1 MKSIRHPATLL
12 CFWDYDTQWGA
23 DRSRSGGGAKDWGRQ
38 EFDHTERLLETHAE
52 YGVRACFAVV
62 GAAALSGDRP
72 YHDPAQ
78 IRRIHEAGNE
88 VASHSFH
95 HDWLPGLDS
104 RGVLKTLQRS
114 KDALE
119 QCIGA
124 PVISFVP
131 PYNQPYDYPQ
141 GWAFSFSERRRAG
154 AERTDLRGLC
164 VALKTSGYRFC
175 RVAYRPLPLQ
185 AVERVLRRQFDK
197 PAHVEDIAGIACV
210 RINTRFGFAD
220 YAIQMLRRT
229 VEQGGLTVVYGHPH
243 SIMGGDGQNLAHYV
257 KFLRIATDLRRQG
270 KLRIAT
276 PRELVQEPA
285 VQTAP
290 AGTGISAYGA

>member
-1 MKSIRHPATLL
+1 MTSDRNPATLI

-23 DRSRSGGGAKDWGRQ
+23 DRSRSRGGAKDWGRN
-38 EFDHTERLLETHAE
+38 EFENTERLLETHAQ
-52 YGVRACFAVV
+52 YDVRACFAVV
-62 GAAALSGDRP
+62 GAAALPGERP

-78 IRRIHEAGNE
+78 IRRIHAAGNE
-88 VASHSFH
+88 VGSHSYH

-104 RGVLKTLQRS
+104 RALLKTLQRS

-141 GWAFSFSERRRAG
+141 GWAFSLSERRLAG
-154 AERTDLRGLC
+154 GERTDLRRLC
-164 VALKTSGYRFC
+164 VALKTSGYQFC

-185 AVERVLRRQFDK
+185 LVERVFHRRFDRPTRIK
-197 PAHVEDIAGIACV
+197 EIAGIACV
-210 RINTRFGFAD
+210 RMNTHFGFGEHSLR
-220 YAIQMLRRT
+220 MLRRS

-243 SIMGGDGQNLAHYV
+243 SILGKDVQNLEHYV
-257 KFLRIATDLRRQG
+257 NFLRIATGLRREG

-276 PRELVQEPA
+276 PGELLAASVE
-285 VQTAP
+285 
-290 AGTGISAYGA
+290 TGVSAHEA